1 MQTDPSKVIE
11 ELLDQN
17 AALRLELAVLAA
29 MKKQMEE
36 IEQQMSQPQE
46 VSPELMEMISKLDI
60 R

>member
-29 MKKQMEE
+29 MKKQMDE
-36 IEQQMSQPQE
+36 IEQQMLQSQE
-46 VSPELMEMISKLDI
+46 VSPEIMEMISKLDI
-60 R
+60 Q